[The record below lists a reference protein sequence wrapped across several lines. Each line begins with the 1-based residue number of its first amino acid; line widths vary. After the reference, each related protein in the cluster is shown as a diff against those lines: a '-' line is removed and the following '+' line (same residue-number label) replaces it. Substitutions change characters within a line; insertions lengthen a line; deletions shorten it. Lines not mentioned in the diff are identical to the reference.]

1 MTGAVLA
8 GVIKVVL
15 ESQFKTGQFEEQGIL
30 AKKQPFTSYSK
41 GFPLTFAVTTGLE
54 VFFYVGAGTL
64 SRLYPLLEACCS
76 NECQITH

>member
-30 AKKQPFTSYSK
+30 AKK
-41 GFPLTFAVTTGLE
+41 
-54 VFFYVGAGTL
+54 
-64 SRLYPLLEACCS
+64 
-76 NECQITH
+76 

>member
-15 ESQFKTGQFEEQGIL
+15 ESQFKTGQLREQGTL
-30 AKKQPFTSYSK
+30 AKRQLLASYSK
-41 GFPLTFAVTTGLE
+41 GIPLISAITKGLE

-64 SRLYPLLEACCS
+64 SSLYPLLEACCS